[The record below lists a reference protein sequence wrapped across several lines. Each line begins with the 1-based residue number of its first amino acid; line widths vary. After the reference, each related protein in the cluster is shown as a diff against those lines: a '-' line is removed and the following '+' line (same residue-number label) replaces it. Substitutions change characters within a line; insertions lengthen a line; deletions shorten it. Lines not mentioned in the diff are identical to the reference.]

1 MLWGSLFILKAVVD
15 HLHHHAAGRFYE
27 LLAAVENVHILIAN
41 LPCQGCNSCS
51 CLLWEAEPTG
61 IQQGKA
67 AGVVTRQ
74 DKDVEVTLSARV
86 SFDKETAVAEYT
98 VKVLKAPDII
108 SEDKYQGYLFG
119 HFIGE
124 GSSDGEQIYF
134 ALSEDGLNFK
144 DMNGHKPVLISNVGE
159 KGVRDPY
166 IYRSYEGDRFFLVA
180 TDLSIYNRG
189 GWLKNEQGY

>member
-67 AGVVTRQ
+67 AFMERSAEPNFHVWAYVVSCPFLDLNVYPWRPTGGEIFP
-74 DKDVEVTLSARV
+74 DA
-86 SFDKETAVAEYT
+86 
-98 VKVLKAPDII
+98 KVMRAWT
-108 SEDKYQGYLFG
+108 DKYRVAMAAQK
-119 HFIGE
+119 IR
-124 GSSDGEQIYF
+124 Q
-134 ALSEDGLNFK
+134 LSF
-144 DMNGHKPVLISNVGE
+144 
-159 KGVRDPY
+159 
-166 IYRSYEGDRFFLVA
+166 FFLVPHKKEVFQIFSLPLLA
-180 TDLSIYNRG
+180 PVFTSSRILFAS
-189 GWLKNEQGY
+189 